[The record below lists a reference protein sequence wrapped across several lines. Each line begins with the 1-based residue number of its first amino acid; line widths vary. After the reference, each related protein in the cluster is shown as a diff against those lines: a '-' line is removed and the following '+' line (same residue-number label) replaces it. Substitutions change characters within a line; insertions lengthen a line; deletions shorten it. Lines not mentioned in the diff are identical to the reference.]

1 MLHSRQNCDITIIIN
16 LQNMKS
22 ILLRTLLASW
32 IFGLFSTL
40 LMAQQTGGI
49 RVILD
54 ADTGNEVDDL
64 FAITRA
70 LIAPEFDV
78 LALNSAQWQ
87 NSHWAVPNTLEN
99 SQRLNVRILAYLNMS
114 DIPHPRGA
122 HARLFDW
129 GQDVAQHSAAAYNI
143 IREAHNSSPQDKLN
157 VISIGALTNVAS
169 ALLIDPSIAPNIRL
183 YFLGTRYNFEK
194 HYFAKNLFNCM
205 MDLHA
210 IDVVL
215 DQANLELHIM
225 PANTAIK
232 MNIPRETASKY
243 LRGHDDL
250 RGFLYNRWLSHLDAG
265 YNDRII
271 WDLSAIYA
279 VLHPEYFT
287 EITVDTPPE
296 NTQRKVFVYRDIDE
310 KEIQNDFWQTIQD
323 YFE

>member
-1 MLHSRQNCDITIIIN
+1 
-16 LQNMKS
+16 MKTT
-22 ILLRTLLASW
+22 LLRTILFSW
-32 IFGLFSTL
+32 IFCLFSGFL
-40 LMAQQTGGI
+40 LAQETGGI
-49 RVILD
+49 KVILD

-70 LIAPEFDV
+70 LIAPELDV
-78 LALNSAQWQ
+78 LALNSTQWQ

-114 DIPHPRGA
+114 DLPHPRGA
-122 HARLFDW
+122 RARLFDW
-129 GQDVAQHSAAAYNI
+129 GQDIAQHSAAAYNI
-143 IREAHNSSPQDKLN
+143 IREAHLASPDDKLN
-157 VISIGALTNVAS
+157 IIAIGALTNVAS
-169 ALLIDPSIAPNIRL
+169 AVLIDPSIAPNIRL
-183 YFLGTRYNFEK
+183 YFLGTRYDFEK

-205 MDLHA
+205 MDPHA

-215 DQANLELHIM
+215 DQADLEMHII

-232 MNIPRETASKY
+232 MKIDRETAAKY

-250 RGFLYNRWLSHLDAG
+250 RGFLYNRWLDHLDAG

-279 VLHPEYFT
+279 VLHPELCE
-287 EITVDTPPE
+287 EIEVDTPPE
-296 NTQRKVFVYRDIDE
+296 NTPRKVFVYRDIDHT
-310 KEIQNDFWQTIQD
+310 EIENDFWQTIQD